1 MQSLQNI
8 NIKLLFLQYNLV
20 TRWQNKIKKKT
31 TIFSNMWMYE
41 EKSLIKSQ
49 MNVR

>member
-20 TRWQNKIKKKT
+20 TRWQNKTKKNN
-31 TIFSNMWMYE
+31 TIFSNMWMYK